1 MIKLKN
7 FTELNSQEIELI
19 FKWRNHP
26 DINQF
31 MKTKYIDFEEHLRF
45 LKNLHQDSS
54 KKYFLVFQDEQ
65 IIGVI
70 DFVNITTKSC
80 EFGLYAKPDLKGVG
94 QILMNEII
102 KYAFENL
109 KVNTLKAY
117 VFKDNHKA
125 LKLYQQNHFTIYNE
139 DKNIFY
145 IKLKKYN
152 YKKQFAKRISK
163 LDKGEGGGKYKY

>member
-26 DINQF
+26 DISQF
-31 MKTKYIDFEEHLRF
+31 MKTKQIDFEEHLRF

-80 EFGLYAKPDLKGVG
+80 EFGLYAKPNLKDVG
-94 QILMNEII
+94 QILMNEIK
-102 KYAFENL
+102 KYAFEIL
-109 KVNTLKAY
+109 KIKTLKAC
-117 VFKDNHKA
+117 VFKDNEKA
-125 LKLYQQNHFTIYNE
+125 LKLYKNNNFIITKE
-139 DKNIFY
+139 DGDFFY
-145 IKLKKYN
+145 IV
-152 YKKQFAKRISK
+152 
-163 LDKGEGGGKYKY
+163 LDNPNCKTLLS

>member
-7 FTELNSQEIELI
+7 FAELNSQEIELI

-31 MKTKYIDFEEHLRF
+31 MKTKYIDCEEHLRF
-45 LKNLHQDSS
+45 LKKLHQYSN
-54 KKYFLVFQDEQ
+54 KIYFLVNQDEQ
-65 IIGVI
+65 IICVI

-80 EFGLYAKPDLKGVG
+80 EFGLYANSYLKGVG
-94 QILMNEII
+94 QVVMKEII

-117 VFKDNHKA
+117 VFKDNRKA
-125 LKLYQQNHFTIYNE
+125 LKLYQQNHFTIYDE
-139 DKNIFY
+139 DKDFY
-145 IKLKKYN
+145 HICLKQSDCK
-152 YKKQFAKRISK
+152 ALPS
-163 LDKGEGGGKYKY
+163 

>member
-7 FTELNSQEIELI
+7 FTELNSQEIKLI
-19 FKWRNHP
+19 FKWRN
-26 DINQF
+26 DIYISQF

-45 LKNLHQDSS
+45 IKSLHQDSN

-94 QILMNEII
+94 QILMDEI
-102 KYAFENL
+102 KRYAFENL
-109 KVNTLKAY
+109 KVQKLKAC
-117 VFKDNHKA
+117 VFKQNQRA
-125 LKLYQQNHFTIYNE
+125 LNLYL
-139 DKNIFY
+139 KNNFY
-145 IKLKKYN
+145 IYDEDEEMFYLEL
-152 YKKQFAKRISK
+152 RES
-163 LDKGEGGGKYKY
+163 GGGVESLIFTLNFLFSKGL

>member
-45 LKNLHQDSS
+45 LKKLHQDSS

-80 EFGLYAKPDLKGVG
+80 EFGLYAKPNLKGVG
-94 QILMNEII
+94 
-102 KYAFENL
+102 
-109 KVNTLKAY
+109 
-117 VFKDNHKA
+117 
-125 LKLYQQNHFTIYNE
+125 
-139 DKNIFY
+139 
-145 IKLKKYN
+145 
-152 YKKQFAKRISK
+152 
-163 LDKGEGGGKYKY
+163 

>member
-31 MKTKYIDFEEHLRF
+31 MKTKQIDFEEHLRF
-45 LKNLHQDSS
+45 LKKLHQDSN

-94 QILMNEII
+94 QILMNEIL
-102 KYAFENL
+102 KYAFEIL
-109 KVNTLKAY
+109 KVDTLKAY
-117 VFKDNHKA
+117 VFKNNHKA
-125 LKLYQQNHFTIYNE
+125 LKLYQQNHFTIYDE
-139 DKNIFY
+139 DKDFY
-145 IKLKKYN
+145 YVCLKQSHCKTLL
-152 YKKQFAKRISK
+152 S
-163 LDKGEGGGKYKY
+163 

>member
-7 FTELNSQEIELI
+7 FTELNSQEIKLI

-26 DINQF
+26 DISQF
-31 MKTKYIDFEEHLRF
+31 MKTKHIDFEEHLRF

-65 IIGVI
+65 MIGVI

-80 EFGLYAKPDLKGVG
+80 EFGLYAKPNLKSVG

-102 KYAFENL
+102 KYAFEILKIKNL
-109 KVNTLKAY
+109 KACIFKQNQRALNLYLKNNFY
-117 VFKDNHKA
+117 
-125 LKLYQQNHFTIYNE
+125 IYNE
-139 DKNIFY
+139 DEEMFYLELSRGGVELNLYAKVLIF
-145 IKLKKYN
+145 
-152 YKKQFAKRISK
+152 KRLIA
-163 LDKGEGGGKYKY
+163 

>member
-7 FTELNSQEIELI
+7 FTELNSQEIKLI

-26 DINQF
+26 DISQF
-31 MKTKYIDFEEHLRF
+31 MKTKHIDFEEHLRF

-65 IIGVI
+65 MIGVI

-80 EFGLYAKPDLKGVG
+80 EFGLYVKPNLKSVG

-102 KYAFENL
+102 KYAFEILKIKNL
-109 KVNTLKAY
+109 KACIFKQNQRALNLYLKNNFY
-117 VFKDNHKA
+117 
-125 LKLYQQNHFTIYNE
+125 IYNE
-139 DKNIFY
+139 DEEMFYLELSRGGVELNLYAKVLIF
-145 IKLKKYN
+145 
-152 YKKQFAKRISK
+152 KRLIA
-163 LDKGEGGGKYKY
+163 